1 MHLGYSLF
9 SEELTLLRWYLNLL
23 LCSLIC
29 WFNFLMLW
37 RQLTN
42 LYLCCALNYM
52 VRIRTLVI
60 FFAVCKLFYCTSRFY
75 HLPFPDR
82 LLSPFLPVSQPV
94 NCLEKWQQN
103 LNLICEYVEWLLSPC
118 SYSFYFTHM
127 YRCTFVFSI
136 ATTRQSSIS

>member
-1 MHLGYSLF
+1 M
-9 SEELTLLRWYLNLL
+9 
-23 LCSLIC
+23 
-29 WFNFLMLW
+29 
-37 RQLTN
+37 
-42 LYLCCALNYM
+42 
-52 VRIRTLVI
+52 I

-75 HLPFPDR
+75 HLPFPNR

-136 ATTRQSSIS
+136 ASESLQGSPAFPNQPVGCVICLGFHCGGGRKMVDIFVVIIFKAYSQGIKSVNIYDLLNKL